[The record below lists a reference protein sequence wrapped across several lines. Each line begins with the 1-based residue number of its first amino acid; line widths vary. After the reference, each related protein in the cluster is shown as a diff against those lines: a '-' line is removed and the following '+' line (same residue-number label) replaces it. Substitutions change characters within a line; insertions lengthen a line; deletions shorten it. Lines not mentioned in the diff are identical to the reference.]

1 VVVNYNA
8 GEHLEHCVRSLLA
21 DESAG
26 GAPDVVVVDNDS
38 RDGSVAAVA
47 AAHPD
52 VTVVPV
58 GANLGYAT
66 AANRGI
72 AATHAPVVAVCNADV
87 TVGDGA
93 GAAMVARFEREP
105 DVGAIGPRVRNP
117 DGSVY
122 PSARAFPTPVDAV
135 GHALFGWWWP
145 QNRWTRRYRQLDCDP
160 DRPRDADWVS
170 GAAIWLRRAA
180 VDDVDGWDEG
190 YFMYLEDADLGWRLR
205 RRGWRICYEPA
216 ATVVHVQ
223 ALSTSR
229 YPYRM
234 IFEHHRSTARFAA
247 KRWTGARRCLLVLL
261 VPALAVRAALVA
273 AAHALGRRS
282 GNERVAG

>member
-21 DESAG
+21 DASAG

-38 RDGSVAAVA
+38 RDGSVAAVT

-58 GANLGYAT
+58 GTNLGYAT

-72 AATHAPVVAVCNADV
+72 AVTHAPVVAVCNADV

-170 GAAIWLRRAA
+170 GAAIWLRRVAL
-180 VDDVDGWDEG
+180 DDVDGWDEG

-229 YPYRM
+229 HPYRM

-273 AAHALGRRS
+273 AGYALGRRS